1 MFDTFLPNFM
11 VVFVINVK
19 KDIFSKQNLYFCD
32 LTLLFGQQK
41 QHAVHNVYM
50 GFDGLNHC

>member
-11 VVFVINVK
+11 VIHVINVK